1 MTNAAEI
8 LKSAHDAVGG
18 ARAQTHGDKG
28 LNFETTATLHNAFD
42 AAEARVRQAGRP
54 GITDAERF
62 ALRMVLAK
70 MSRILSGDHN
80 LDDYVDMAGYAG
92 CAGELAEAEQA
103 RKQRLK
109 SDRGLGVP
117 VRTSGGVSP

>member
-1 MTNAAEI
+1 MTSAAEI
-8 LKSAHDAVGG
+8 LKSAHNAVGG

-54 GITDAERF
+54 GVSDAERF

-103 RKQRLK
+103 RKK
-109 SDRGLGVP
+109 SERDRRVP
-117 VRTSGGVSP
+117 VRNPGGVSP